1 MRGAAPAAAAIVLA
15 AALAGCILGN
25 GYQAYLIAMVG
36 LTAMVG
42 VGLNVLLGL
51 TGQVSLGH
59 AGFFALGAYVSA
71 ILSLKLGVDF
81 WLALPLAAALAGA
94 VGVVL
99 ALPALRVAGPYL
111 AMVTI
116 AFGFIVQ
123 SGIIEWKALTG
134 GSNGIMNI
142 RPPALLGHAFQ
153 TREVAVLAVVV
164 TAGLLWLFHRLEG
177 GAWGRAMR
185 AVRASEAAS
194 QSLGLNPIALRI
206 TAFALSAAA
215 AGLAGALFAP
225 LSGFISPSGFT
236 FFQSILFLLVVI
248 IGGAGTTAG
257 PLVGAAVIVLL
268 PQLGARFA
276 EYQLLFFGAVLLLVL
291 WLAPEGI
298 VGAIRRRVGRARRS
312 ALADGH
318 IDIAGYLAAAER
330 RSLVATGLA
339 ISFGGVRAVAD
350 VSFTAESGRVTSVIG
365 PNGAGKST
373 LLNLLSGFYRAD
385 AGAIALGD
393 RQLAGL
399 PAHAVARAGIAR
411 SFQTSQLFAG
421 LSVADN
427 VLVALRGHRLGGFF
441 PWAPRRAGRAE
452 RRFAD
457 SLLDFVGC
465 TGASDRPAE
474 DLPHVEKRLVEI
486 ARALAQRPSVLL
498 LDEPAAGLGERD
510 KARLAALL
518 RRIAATGVAVVL
530 VEHDM
535 SLVME
540 LSDRVVVLDAG
551 RCIAVGSPAA
561 VQSDPVVIKA
571 YLGDSTFR
579 PQPRA
584 APLPP
589 SPQPA
594 LTAAG
599 LHAAYGAIEVL
610 KGIDVGIGEG
620 ELVAVLGANGAGKS
634 TMMRA
639 LSGLLR
645 PVQGSVRLGAEEI
658 SAAAAHRI
666 ARAGLVLVPEGR
678 QVFPELNVLDNL
690 RLGAYARRGAALES
704 EVERLLARFP
714 ALSERRHQR
723 AGLLSGGEQQMLAL
737 ARGLIA
743 APRVLLL
750 DEPSLG
756 LAPAI
761 IARLF
766 AVLAQ
771 LREEGITLLLVDQMA
786 GMALALA
793 DRAYILETGRV
804 VGAGVAA
811 DIAGDAALRQAYL
824 GERRT
829 GS

>member
-1 MRGAAPAAAAIVLA
+1 MSRAALAAWIVLA
-15 AALAGCILGN
+15 AALVGCFLGN
-25 GYQAYLIAMVG
+25 GYQVYLIAMVG

-42 VGLNVLLGL
+42 VGLNVLMGL

-71 ILSLKLGVDF
+71 VLSVKLGGDF
-81 WLALPLAAALAGA
+81 WFALPAAAALAGA
-94 VGVVL
+94 VGIVL

-123 SGIIEWKALTG
+123 NGVIEWKTMTG

-142 RPPALLGHAFQ
+142 PPPALLGHAFT
-153 TREVAVLAVVV
+153 TRDVALLAVLLTAV
-164 TAGLLWLFHRLEG
+164 LLFLFHRLET

-194 QSLGLNPIALRI
+194 QSLGLNPVALRI

-225 LSGFISPSGFT
+225 LAGFISPSGFT

-248 IGGAGTTAG
+248 VGGAGTTPG
-257 PLVGAAVIVLL
+257 PLVGAAVVVLL

-276 EYQLLFFGAVLLLVL
+276 EYQLLFFGAVLLIVL

-298 VGAIRRRVGRARRS
+298 VGAIQRRLHPTVPPAVK
-312 ALADGH
+312 DGLV
-318 IDIAGYLAAAER
+318 DIAAYLAAAER
-330 RSLVATGLA
+330 RGLA
-339 ISFGGVRAVAD
+339 ASELAVAFGGVRAVAD
-350 VSFTAESGRVTSVIG
+350 VSFAAEAGKITSVIG

-373 LLNLLSGFYRAD
+373 LLNLLSGFYRHD
-385 AGAIALGD
+385 SGAIALGD
-393 RQLAGL
+393 RPLAGL
-399 PAHAVARAGIAR
+399 PAYAVARVGIAR
-411 SFQTSQLFAG
+411 TFQTSQLFAG
-421 LSVADN
+421 LSALDN

-441 PWAPRRAGRAE
+441 SFAPRRTESAE
-452 RRFAD
+452 RRLAE
-457 SLLDFVGC
+457 SLLAFVGFG
-465 TGASDRPAE
+465 GATDRPAE
-474 DLPHVEKRLVEI
+474 GLPHVEKRLVEI
-486 ARALAQRPSVLL
+486 ARALAQRPSALL
-498 LDEPAAGLGERD
+498 LDEPAAGLGEGD
-510 KARLAALL
+510 KQRLAQLL
-518 RRIAATGVAVVL
+518 RRIAAAGVAVVL

-540 LSDRVVVLDAG
+540 LSDWVVVLDAG
-551 RCIAVGSPAA
+551 RCIAMGAPDS
-561 VQSDPVVIKA
+561 VQRHPVVIKA
-571 YLGDSTFR
+571 YLGDSTFH
-579 PQPRA
+579 PHARA

-589 SPQPA
+589 SPRPA
-594 LTAAG
+594 LAVAN
-599 LHAAYGAIEVL
+599 LRAAYGNIEVL
-610 KGIDVGIGEG
+610 KGVDITVSAG
-620 ELVAVLGANGAGKS
+620 ELVALLGANGAGKS

-645 PVQGSVRLGAEEI
+645 PVVGKIRLGADEI
-658 SAAAAHRI
+658 SGAPAHRI

-678 QVFPELNVLDNL
+678 QVFPELSVLDNL
-690 RLGAYARRGAALES
+690 HLGAYARKRGAGDAEI
-704 EVERLLARFP
+704 ERLLTRFP
-714 ALSERRHQR
+714 ALRQRQHQR

-766 AVLAQ
+766 TVLAR
-771 LREEGITLLLVDQMA
+771 LRDEGITLLLVDQMA

-793 DRAYILETGRV
+793 DRAYILETGRI
-804 VGAGVAA
+804 VGAGGAA
-811 DIAGDAALRQAYL
+811 EIAGDAGLRQAYL
-824 GERRT
+824 GGRHIE
-829 GS
+829 S

>member
-1 MRGAAPAAAAIVLA
+1 MSRAAPAAAIVLA
-15 AALAGCILGN
+15 AALAGCVLGN

-71 ILSLKLGVDF
+71 ILSLRLGVDI

-94 VGVVL
+94 VGIVL

-111 AMVTI
+111 AMMTI

-123 SGIIEWKALTG
+123 SGIIEWKSLTG

-142 RPPALLGHAFQ
+142 APPVLLGHAFQ
-153 TREVAVLAVVV
+153 TRDVALLAVVL
-164 TAGLLWLFHRLEG
+164 TAVLLLLFHRLEG
-177 GAWGRAMR
+177 GAWGRAML
-185 AVRASEAAS
+185 AVRASEVAS

-257 PLVGAAVIVLL
+257 PLVGAAVVVLL
-268 PQLGARFA
+268 PQFGARFA
-276 EYQLLFFGAVLLLVL
+276 EYQLLFFGVVLLLVL
-291 WLAPEGI
+291 WLAPDGI
-298 VGAIRRRVGRARRS
+298 VGAIRRRVGS
-312 ALADGH
+312 AAPPASGDGR

-330 RSLVATGLA
+330 RSFVASGLA

-350 VSFTAESGRVTSVIG
+350 VSFTAESGKLTSVIG

-373 LLNLLSGFYRAD
+373 LLNLLSGFYRPD
-385 AGAIALGD
+385 AGAITLGD
-393 RQLAGL
+393 RRLAGL
-399 PAHAVARAGIAR
+399 PAYAVARAGIAR

-452 RRFAD
+452 RRLAD

-465 TGASDRPAE
+465 TGASERPAE

-510 KARLAALL
+510 KERLAALL

-551 RCIAVGSPAA
+551 RCIAVGSPAT

-571 YLGDSTFR
+571 YLGDSAFR
-579 PQPRA
+579 PQPRV

-589 SPQPA
+589 SARPA

-599 LHAAYGAIEVL
+599 LHAAYGAIKVL
-610 KGIDVGIGEG
+610 KGIDVTVGEG

-645 PVQGSVRLGAEEI
+645 PVQGSIRLGSDEI

-678 QVFPELNVLDNL
+678 QVFPELSVLDNL
-690 RLGAYARRGAALES
+690 RLGAYARRGAALEA

-714 ALSERRHQR
+714 ALRERRRQR

-804 VGAGVAA
+804 VGAGAAA

-829 GS
+829 AS

>member
-1 MRGAAPAAAAIVLA
+1 GERGAGAGALRRLGSDCRAHCCSPLRAARLEWLADGNGGARHHPRERNPLHLRQGAAQLPVGAGRHAARHRWCSRAAAAARHSGIGAGRGMPAPSPGAAHARRQGAARHHPESGRGAPHGHRCRARDRALLRGIDRVRRDRRHPHRAALQCLVRHGHALRHQGLCRRHRRRHHQRLGRSACRLLLWSARGIDSRAARLDLHPDPHLRRRHPGPRADAQRPPRYGGNPEGMSRAAPAAAAIVLA
-15 AALAGCILGN
+15 AALAGCFLGN

-94 VGVVL
+94 VGIVL
-99 ALPALRVAGPYL
+99 ALPALRVTGPYL

-142 RPPALLGHAFQ
+142 APPALFGHAFQ
-153 TREVAVLAVVV
+153 TREVASLAVVMAAV
-164 TAGLLWLFHRLEG
+164 LLLLFHRLEA

-194 QSLGLNPIALRI
+194 QSLGLNPVTLRI

-257 PLVGAAVIVLL
+257 PLVGAAVVVLL

-276 EYQLLFFGAVLLLVL
+276 EYQLLFFGTVLLLVL

-298 VGAIRRRVGRARRS
+298 VGAIRRRVGRAGRS
-312 ALADGH
+312 ASTDGH

-330 RSLVATGLA
+330 RSLVATRLA

-350 VSFTAESGRVTSVIG
+350 VSLTAESGKVTSVIG

-373 LLNLLSGFYRAD
+373 LLSLLSGFYRPD

-393 RQLAGL
+393 RRLAGL
-399 PAHAVARAGIAR
+399 AAHAAARAGIAR
-411 SFQTSQLFAG
+411 TFQTSQLFAG
-421 LSVADN
+421 LSVSDN

-441 PWAPRRAGRAE
+441 PWASRRAE
-452 RRFAD
+452 RRLAD

-465 TGASDRPAE
+465 VGASDRLSE

-551 RCIAVGSPAA
+551 
-561 VQSDPVVIKA
+561 
-571 YLGDSTFR
+571 
-579 PQPRA
+579 
-584 APLPP
+584 
-589 SPQPA
+589 
-594 LTAAG
+594 
-599 LHAAYGAIEVL
+599 
-610 KGIDVGIGEG
+610 
-620 ELVAVLGANGAGKS
+620 
-634 TMMRA
+634 
-639 LSGLLR
+639 
-645 PVQGSVRLGAEEI
+645 
-658 SAAAAHRI
+658 
-666 ARAGLVLVPEGR
+666 
-678 QVFPELNVLDNL
+678 
-690 RLGAYARRGAALES
+690 
-704 EVERLLARFP
+704 
-714 ALSERRHQR
+714 
-723 AGLLSGGEQQMLAL
+723 
-737 ARGLIA
+737 
-743 APRVLLL
+743 
-750 DEPSLG
+750 
-756 LAPAI
+756 
-761 IARLF
+761 
-766 AVLAQ
+766 
-771 LREEGITLLLVDQMA
+771 
-786 GMALALA
+786 
-793 DRAYILETGRV
+793 
-804 VGAGVAA
+804 
-811 DIAGDAALRQAYL
+811 
-824 GERRT
+824 
-829 GS
+829 

>member
-1 MRGAAPAAAAIVLA
+1 MSRAAPAAAAIVLA
-15 AALAGCILGN
+15 AALAGCFLGN

-94 VGVVL
+94 VGIVL
-99 ALPALRVAGPYL
+99 ALPALRVTGPYL

-142 RPPALLGHAFQ
+142 APPALFGHAFQ
-153 TREVAVLAVVV
+153 TREVASLAVVMAAV
-164 TAGLLWLFHRLEG
+164 LLLLFHRLEA

-194 QSLGLNPIALRI
+194 QSLGLNPITLRI

-257 PLVGAAVIVLL
+257 PLVGAAVVVLL

-276 EYQLLFFGAVLLLVL
+276 EYQLLFFGTVLLLVL

-298 VGAIRRRVGRARRS
+298 VGAIRRRVGRAGRS
-312 ALADGH
+312 ASTDGH

-350 VSFTAESGRVTSVIG
+350 VSLTAESGKVTSVIG

-373 LLNLLSGFYRAD
+373 LLSLLSGFYRPD

-393 RQLAGL
+393 RRLAGL
-399 PAHAVARAGIAR
+399 AAHAAARAGIAR
-411 SFQTSQLFAG
+411 TFQTSQLFAG
-421 LSVADN
+421 LSVSDN

-441 PWAPRRAGRAE
+441 PWASRRAE
-452 RRFAD
+452 RRLAD

-465 TGASDRPAE
+465 VGASDRLSE

-551 RCIAVGSPAA
+551 RCIAVGAPAA

-579 PQPRA
+579 PQ
-584 APLPP
+584 
-589 SPQPA
+589 
-594 LTAAG
+594 
-599 LHAAYGAIEVL
+599 
-610 KGIDVGIGEG
+610 
-620 ELVAVLGANGAGKS
+620 
-634 TMMRA
+634 
-639 LSGLLR
+639 
-645 PVQGSVRLGAEEI
+645 
-658 SAAAAHRI
+658 
-666 ARAGLVLVPEGR
+666 
-678 QVFPELNVLDNL
+678 
-690 RLGAYARRGAALES
+690 
-704 EVERLLARFP
+704 
-714 ALSERRHQR
+714 
-723 AGLLSGGEQQMLAL
+723 
-737 ARGLIA
+737 
-743 APRVLLL
+743 
-750 DEPSLG
+750 
-756 LAPAI
+756 
-761 IARLF
+761 
-766 AVLAQ
+766 
-771 LREEGITLLLVDQMA
+771 
-786 GMALALA
+786 
-793 DRAYILETGRV
+793 
-804 VGAGVAA
+804 
-811 DIAGDAALRQAYL
+811 
-824 GERRT
+824 
-829 GS
+829 